1 MMRKER
7 PRSEMATEESFSH
20 PEAMMDKGRMMVKRT
35 LERSSTVLSDTRPA
49 FLMKYPITTMRNR
62 SRSDDNSVSIYIYL
76 SPEQH
81 EVSVLYTTFSL
92 GVKGTLYKKH
102 RSVFLIVLQPFH
114 LLSICYF

>member
-62 SRSDDNSVSIYIYL
+62 SRSDDSSVSIYIYL

-92 GVKGTLYKKH
+92 GVRETLYKE
-102 RSVFLIVLQPFH
+102 P
-114 LLSICYF
+114 